1 MNPVSYRSS
10 TEGGSWKTN
19 ISSRHNPLARGP
31 QCEGSNGPHGN
42 GGIIGRFEKNSRRF
56 RHLAALVV
64 QVFAAMAFVVFLS
77 SGQRTSGILRS
88 GFGESSASSALPTL
102 LTGVCSSI
110 WNYLSTHINEIAT
123 AHLLAVCAGLCIS
136 AGSGGGGLFVPILIA
151 MVGMEVHTATS
162 ASQILIFGSSMAG
175 VCYDLTQRHPERE
188 RPLIDL
194 SVILFLAPVMM
205 AGALV
210 GSVVSTTMP
219 PSLVMLLLVIAC
231 SAAAYKSLRKGF
243 RLWQTEN
250 QMDIDV
256 MDTMEPI
263 NPIALLTCASGDA
276 VAGTPSP
283 GQRTPWEGSSSRPEK
298 LDNEFPTHDHVNPR
312 GLREEDMKLEIQ
324 IEDASDGKKLGTY
337 PLVPYGPN
345 LKDNGAQ
352 LLASDMIYY
361 KKLRDLRKR
370 KGCNKP
376 FEVLG
381 MHRISFWNPKCTCVF
396 STFRDQDFIDVFV
409 FLSKKE
415 LFSCRAVCL
424 RWHFLSHA
432 QKLQK
437 HFGDLK
443 RTVSYSVIWNPE
455 TPTQTRA
462 PPPLVLRKIKEEP
475 LMLGEGVAMEI
486 EDIEP
491 SPLQQRG
498 GKSTALNSGDR
509 AKTMAMF
516 LCEPCE
522 DTPLKSSSAAKSA
535 SPTAVDTA
543 SFDRAP
549 TNGSLA
555 PPLPSAAAAAR
566 KRGGGMAMR
575 GYGATASTS
584 STSNSSG
591 GKNKIDSV
599 SSSGGISSKG
609 DRELYSLLGQEV
621 EVALSDA
628 LTKGG
633 SKSLS
638 LLSKQQQMI
647 TQAREMSRR
656 ILLAEQKISPT
667 QGIKLLAIWAI
678 TFLLIV
684 VRGGKGTKSVLRVE
698 YCGEVYWVV
707 TFSAIIMLLGVA
719 FFSAKDLFS
728 MHQHKIA
735 CHYPFAKGDPHWNM
749 SYLRRMCFITFG
761 TGIAA
766 GVLGVGGGMFLSPVL
781 FELGMLPMVVAAI
794 STSCILLSSSVLT
807 VLIIVQGTVG
817 LSTVFL
823 YFLGTVAGAFL
834 GKFFVKQIVAKYRSS
849 AIIPLI
855 LGGVII
861 ASMFVAT
868 YQNANKFIRQWGDG
882 EIEGFRAICQA
893 SK

>member
-1 MNPVSYRSS
+1 M
-10 TEGGSWKTN
+10 
-19 ISSRHNPLARGP
+19 
-31 QCEGSNGPHGN
+31 
-42 GGIIGRFEKNSRRF
+42 
-56 RHLAALVV
+56 AALLADSKKTPVGSDTWP
-64 QVFAAMAFVVFLS
+64 LW
-77 SGQRTSGILRS
+77 TSGILRS

-276 VAGTPSP
+276 VAGTPSIIV
-283 GQRTPWEGSSSRPEK
+283 W
-298 LDNEFPTHDHVNPR
+298 
-312 GLREEDMKLEIQ
+312 I
-324 IEDASDGKKLGTY
+324 
-337 PLVPYGPN
+337 PLSLY
-345 LKDNGAQ
+345 A
-352 LLASDMIYY
+352 
-361 KKLRDLRKR
+361 
-370 KGCNKP
+370 
-376 FEVLG
+376 EV
-381 MHRISFWNPKCTCVF
+381 K
-396 STFRDQDFIDVFV
+396 
-409 FLSKKE
+409 
-415 LFSCRAVCL
+415 A
-424 RWHFLSHA
+424 
-432 QKLQK
+432 
-437 HFGDLK
+437 
-443 RTVSYSVIWNPE
+443 
-455 TPTQTRA
+455 
-462 PPPLVLRKIKEEP
+462 
-475 LMLGEGVAMEI
+475 
-486 EDIEP
+486 
-491 SPLQQRG
+491 
-498 GKSTALNSGDR
+498 
-509 AKTMAMF
+509 
-516 LCEPCE
+516 CE
-522 DTPLKSSSAAKSA
+522 KSSPCKY
-535 SPTAVDTA
+535 
-543 SFDRAP
+543 FF
-549 TNGSLA
+549 GMGKQMLA
-555 PPLPSAAAAAR
+555 LVIETI
-566 KRGGGMAMR
+566 G
-575 GYGATASTS
+575 
-584 STSNSSG
+584 
-591 GKNKIDSV
+591 IDE
-599 SSSGGISSKG
+599 
-609 DRELYSLLGQEV
+609 D
-621 EVALSDA
+621 
-628 LTKGG
+628 
-633 SKSLS
+633 
-638 LLSKQQQMI
+638 
-647 TQAREMSRR
+647 
-656 ILLAEQKISPT
+656 
-667 QGIKLLAIWAI
+667 
-678 TFLLIV
+678 
-684 VRGGKGTKSVLRVE
+684 GKGTKSVLRVE

-855 LGGVII
+855 LAVLDCVGQEDPSAHCRWGS
-861 ASMFVAT
+861 ANL
-868 YQNANKFIRQWGDG
+868 NAQHAEDDLLGDFEFLRSCYAEN
-882 EIEGFRAICQA
+882 EI
-893 SK
+893 